1 MYTVIGIRNVNF
13 NDRASGAT
21 ITGKTIY
28 CTVNNEYV
36 QGVEG
41 KKFFVP
47 ARIDLS
53 WLKPNDKVEIAFNE
67 YGKVADVYSMK

>member
-13 NDRASGAT
+13 QDKASGAT
-21 ITGKTIY
+21 INGKTIY
-28 CTVNNEYV
+28 CTVANEYV

-47 ARIDLS
+47 ARVDLS